1 MEETMRLKPVLAI
14 IALSLA
20 VAGTALAKETA
31 KLSRTPAGKRVA
43 AYFAAFNSGN
53 EQTMREYMEKNV
65 APEALQQWS
74 MEERLT
80 VYRQMKEEMGGLTL
94 RRVVETKENA
104 VTVLAQSQKG
114 DWFKLGFE
122 FEPKG
127 EHKLLGIRIENTEP
141 PPDPNLPKLTEAQ
154 VMDSLEA
161 YLTGECKADEFSGT
175 VLVVRGGRTV
185 YEKAFGLASRE
196 YNIPNRAD
204 TKYNLGSINKF
215 FTKIAIGQLVQEGKL
230 SFDDAL
236 GKILPEYPNPDA
248 RQKVTIRHLLTM
260 TSGIGDFF
268 GEEYD
273 ATPKDRIRSIRDYLP
288 LFTGKPLAFEPGTQ
302 RKYSNGGY
310 VVLGA
315 VIEKITGGSYYDY
328 VREHITKPAGME
340 DTDFF
345 EADAPTPN
353 LAMGYTRGEE
363 GKQDSPWRSNLY
375 TRPARGSSAGGGYST
390 APDMLKFSQAL
401 KANKFLTPEYTNW
414 LLNDREPSRGGKQ
427 TKSGGKEGKGG
438 LGIAGGAPG
447 INAMLE
453 MDLERDN
460 TVIVLSN
467 YDPPT
472 AVRVDRKIRGWLD
485 RIKK

>member
-1 MEETMRLKPVLAI
+1 MRLKPVLAI

-31 KLSRTPAGKRVA
+31 KLPSTPAGKRVD
-43 AYFAAFNSGN
+43 AYLAAFNSGN

-104 VTVLAQSQKG
+104 VTVLAQYRKG

-127 EHKLLGIRIENTEP
+127 ENKLLGIRIENTEP
-141 PPDPNLPKLTEAQ
+141 PPDPNLHLPKLTEAQ
-154 VMDSLEA
+154 VLDSLEA
-161 YLTGECKADEFSGT
+161 YLTGEFKADEFSGT

-236 GKILPEYPNPDA
+236 GKILPEYPNPNA

-268 GEEYD
+268 GEDYD

-302 RKYSNGGY
+302 RKCSNGGY

-328 VREHITKPAGME
+328 VREHVTKPAGME

-363 GKQDSPWRSNLY
+363 GRKDSPWWNNIY

-401 KANKFLTPEYTNW
+401 KANKFLTPEYTDW
-414 LLNDREPSRGGKQ
+414 LLNDREPSRGGKH
-427 TKSGGKEGKGG
+427 TKSGHKEGKGG

-453 MDLERDN
+453 MDLEREY

-467 YDPPT
+467 YDPPS

-485 RIKK
+485 RIKN

>member
-1 MEETMRLKPVLAI
+1 MRPLTIIVLLQTLTFI
-14 IALSLA
+14 GS
-20 VAGTALAKETA
+20 ALAKDVP
-31 KLSRTPAGKRVA
+31 KVPNDLLGKRVA
-43 AYFAAFNSGN
+43 AYFAAFNAG
-53 EQTMREYMEKNV
+53 EQAMRDFIVNNF
-65 APEALQQWS
+65 APDALKS
-74 MEERLT
+74 RSIDERIGI
-80 VYRQMKEEMGGLTL
+80 YRQLKADLGSLVLRQAEEAQGNIIG
-94 RRVVETKENA
+94 
-104 VTVLAQSQKG
+104 VLAQSQKG

-122 FEPKG
+122 FAPID
-127 EHKLLGIRIENTEP
+127 EHKLFGIRIENTEP
-141 PPDPNLPKLTEAQ
+141 PRDSSLLRLTEVQAL
-154 VMDSLEA
+154 DSLEA
-161 YLTGECKADEFSGT
+161 FLVEQAKADEFSGT
-175 VLVVRGGRTV
+175 VLVVRGGRTI

-196 YNIPNRAD
+196 YNIPNRVD

-230 SFDDAL
+230 SFDDTL

-268 GEEYD
+268 GEDYD
-273 ATPKDRIRSIRDYLP
+273 AMPKDRIRSIPDYLP
-288 LFTGKPLAFEPGTQ
+288 LFAGKPLAFEPGTQ
-302 RKYSNGGY
+302 RKYSNGGF

-315 VIEKITGGSYYDY
+315 VIEKITGESYYDY

-345 EADAPTPN
+345 EADALTPN
-353 LAMGYTRGEE
+353 LAMGYTRGEV
-363 GKQDSPWRSNLY
+363 GKQASPWRSNLY
-375 TRPARGSSAGGGYST
+375 SRPARGSSAGGGYST
-390 APDMLKFSQAL
+390 APDMLKFAQAL

-414 LLNDREPSRGGKQ
+414 LLYDQEPSKGGKQ
-427 TKSGGKEGKGG
+427 TKSARKEGKGG

-453 MDLERDN
+453 MDLERDY

-467 YDPPT
+467 YDPPS
-472 AVRVDRKIRGWLD
+472 AERIDRKIRGWLD

>member
-1 MEETMRLKPVLAI
+1 MRLKPVLAI

-20 VAGTALAKETA
+20 VSGTALAKETA
-31 KLSRTPAGKRVA
+31 KLPNTPAGKRVA
-43 AYFAAFNSGN
+43 GYFAAFNAG
-53 EQTMREYMEKNV
+53 EQAMKDFILNNF
-65 APEALQQWS
+65 APDALKS
-74 MEERLT
+74 RPMDERIGI
-80 VYRQMKEEMGGLTL
+80 YRQLKTDLGSLVLRQAEEGQGNSL
-94 RRVVETKENA
+94 
-104 VTVLAQSQKG
+104 TVLAQSQKG

-141 PPDPNLPKLTEAQ
+141 PPDPDLPKLTEAQ
-154 VMDSLEA
+154 VLDSLEA
-161 YLTGECKADEFSGT
+161 YLSGEVKADEFSGT

-230 SFDDAL
+230 SFDDTL

-248 RQKVTIRHLLTM
+248 RQKVTIRHLLIM

-268 GEEYD
+268 GEEYE

-288 LFTGKPLAFEPGTQ
+288 LFAGKPLAFEPGTQ

-315 VIEKITGGSYYDY
+315 VIEKITGGSYYEY

-363 GKQDSPWRSNLY
+363 GRKDSPWRNNIY

-390 APDMLKFSQAL
+390 VEDLLKFSQTMI
-401 KANKFLTPEYTNW
+401 ANKFLSPEYTAW
-414 LLNDREPSRGGKQ
+414 LVDDKEPSKASKKAEL
-427 TKSGGKEGKGG
+427 KSKEGKSG
-438 LGIAGGAPG
+438 LAIAGGAPG

-453 MDLERDN
+453 MDPKSGY
-460 TVIVLSN
+460 TTIVLTN
-467 YDPPT
+467 YDPPC
-472 AVRVDRKIRGWLD
+472 AMNVNRKIQGWLD

>member
-1 MEETMRLKPVLAI
+1 MRTPVMISILLILIFAMVILAED
-14 IALSLA
+14 AP
-20 VAGTALAKETA
+20 
-31 KLSRTPAGKRVA
+31 KLPSTPAGKRAA
-43 AYFAAFNSGN
+43 AYIAAFNAG
-53 EQTMREYMEKNV
+53 EQAMRDFIALNF
-65 APEALQQWS
+65 APDALKS
-74 MEERLT
+74 RPMDERIGI
-80 VYRQMKEEMGGLTL
+80 YRQLKADLVSLDLWQAEEAQGH
-94 RRVVETKENA
+94 VVSA
-104 VTVLAQSQKG
+104 LAQSQKG

-141 PPDPNLPKLTEAQ
+141 PPDPSLPKLTEVQ
-154 VMDSLEA
+154 VLDSLEA
-161 YLTGECKADEFSGT
+161 YLAEQAKADEFSGT
-175 VLVVRGGRTV
+175 VLVAKDGRV
-185 YEKAFGLASRE
+185 LYEKAFGLANKE
-196 YNIPNRAD
+196 FTVPNRVD

-230 SFDDAL
+230 SFDDTL

-248 RQKVTIRHLLTM
+248 RKKVTVRHLLNM

-268 GEEYD
+268 GPEFEG
-273 ATPKDRIRSIRDYLP
+273 TPKDRIRSIKDYLP
-288 LFTGKPLAFEPGTQ
+288 LFAGKPLAFKPGTS

-315 VIEKITGGSYYDY
+315 VIEKITGGSYYEY
-328 VREHITKPAGME
+328 VRENITKPAGME

-353 LAMGYTRGEE
+353 LATGYTRGEE
-363 GKQDSPWRSNLY
+363 SRKDSPWRNNIY

-401 KANKFLTPEYTNW
+401 KANKFLSPEYTAW
-414 LLNDREPSRGGKQ
+414 LVDAQEPSKASKKAEL
-427 TKSGGKEGKGG
+427 KSKEGKSG
-438 LGIAGGAPG
+438 LAIAGGAPG

-453 MDLERDN
+453 MDPKSGY
-460 TVIVLSN
+460 TTIVLTN
-467 YDPPT
+467 YDPPCAMT
-472 AVRVDRKIRGWLD
+472 VNRKIQGWLD